1 MIIKIAGVIFCE
13 IIIYTLLKQYKP
25 EFAVIS
31 EIVSLVIL
39 IFMLSGEIKSALD
52 TFSFFFDE
60 TGINKEYVA
69 VLIKV
74 SGIALVTQLCSDMCK
89 DAGESA
95 AASKVEFAGK
105 VLIIAAGL
113 PVIKGFTGFVSQLV
127 ENI

>member
-52 TFSFFFDE
+52 TFSFFFEE